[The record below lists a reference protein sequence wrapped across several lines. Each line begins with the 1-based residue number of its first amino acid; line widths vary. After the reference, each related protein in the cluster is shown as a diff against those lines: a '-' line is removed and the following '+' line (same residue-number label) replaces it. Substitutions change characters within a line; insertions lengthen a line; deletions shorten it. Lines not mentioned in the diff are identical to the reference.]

1 MRQQQQCKNCK
12 NHFADDAP
20 QKDYKL
26 YTNYGFANEEQFKSH
41 NSKNKHC
48 PCKLNITENAIE
60 QYNSGDSIT
69 SMLGT
74 TVAVALSNAPIPEV
88 EWGPYIQGIMMSDED
103 NTDNQEMIQIK
114 LRKHLRGGNP
124 LWFRTS
130 EIAASII
137 LNEILEPETQIIS
150 LVAEPGS
157 GKTAVMHC
165 LTFLTTMLPYDRG
178 INPNCITITTGMS
191 DNDWLVQIRDNF
203 KLRDDSTPLGNRLIK

>member
-26 YTNYGFANEEQFKSH
+26 YANYGFANEEQFKSH

-60 QYNSGDSIT
+60 EYNSGGNIT

-74 TVAVALSNAPIPEV
+74 FATTVAVAAVALSNAPIPDV

-103 NTDNQEMIQIK
+103 NTAGVGDRVRIMET
-114 LRKHLRGGNP
+114 RP
-124 LWFRTS
+124 LSATKRWRVV
-130 EIAASII
+130 EIIEKA
-137 LNEILEPETQIIS
+137 
-150 LVAEPGS
+150 
-157 GKTAVMHC
+157 K
-165 LTFLTTMLPYDRG
+165 
-178 INPNCITITTGMS
+178 
-191 DNDWLVQIRDNF
+191 
-203 KLRDDSTPLGNRLIK
+203 